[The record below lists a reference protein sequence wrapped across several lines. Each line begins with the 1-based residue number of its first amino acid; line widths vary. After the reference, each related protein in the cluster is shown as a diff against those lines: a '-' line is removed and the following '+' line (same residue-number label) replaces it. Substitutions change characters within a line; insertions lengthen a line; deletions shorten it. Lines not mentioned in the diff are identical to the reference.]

1 MITKE
6 QALTLK
12 HGKCILQIAMF
23 VQHPHS
29 PRTSIRVEEVPLEK
43 PRNWK
48 VNGQVQTWVT
58 RPNDFRVPLKH
69 GLYSHGEL
77 THENC
82 HLFELI

>member
-6 QALTLK
+6 QALCLE
-12 HGKCILQIAMF
+12 HGKCILQVAEYL
-23 VQHPHS
+23 QYSHS
-29 PRTSIRVEEVPLEK
+29 PRTSIRVEESPLEK

-69 GLYSHGEL
+69 GLYRHGEL